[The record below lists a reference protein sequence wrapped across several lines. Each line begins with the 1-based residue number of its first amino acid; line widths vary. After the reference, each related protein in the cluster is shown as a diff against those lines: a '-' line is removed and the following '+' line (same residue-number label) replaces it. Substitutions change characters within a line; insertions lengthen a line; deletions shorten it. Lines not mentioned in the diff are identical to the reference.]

1 MSKYIFED
9 VNKKLNKKHK
19 RISVQLIYD
28 LFGEVS
34 ELYMFEH
41 RLNEKN
47 TFLCSEKTVANSKV
61 EYYDLIETLN
71 KFDK

>member
-1 MSKYIFED
+1 MNKYIFED
-9 VNKKLNKKHK
+9 VNKKLNKRYKKLGH
-19 RISVQLIYD
+19 RLLYD
-28 LFGEVS
+28 LFGETS

-47 TFLCSEKTVANSKV
+47 TFLCSEKTVANSKI